1 MLDRIRR
8 AQDALRLA
16 RGMLQ
21 VPLRWQRSTVHALV
35 SDHPGER
42 APLCRDRILQ
52 KQQTLNEGFRP
63 RRAPG
68 RKGVAADG
76 RLRRAAEA
84 EVRAEANRT

>member
-16 RGMLQ
+16 RGVLQ
-21 VPLRWQRSTVHALV
+21 IPLRRQRSTVHALV

-52 KQQTLNEGFRP
+52 KQQALNEGFRP

-68 RKGVAADG
+68 DVHNHRQEFVYSLDHRVDVVHAP
-76 RLRRAAEA
+76 
-84 EVRAEANRT
+84 